1 MLTYNE
7 LIELRDKLINNEIG
21 IELAKEQYWKDF
33 KEGQRSWQSKDWKE
47 RRLKII
53 KEKCQICNSK
63 ETLTL
68 QHLSH
73 PKKYN
78 EYLREIT
85 RNYAN
90 QYINSNSEI
99 DKTEFRNHVLSDY
112 EYIPIPLCPN
122 CNSKNPSERV
132 RKMPKY
138 RCADCKHEFDE
149 ADYRSTSELISIF
162 FEDENAY
169 EVRDK
174 CFVSKDKWKNRH
186 NLSNIKYWFQ
196 RNKAKDKGSESIEK
210 KAFLLYL
217 NDNIKYLSFEDTI
230 TACRKCASNYDL
242 HRMELCPKCKE
253 FYKGIQYPTCIQC
266 LPEEKRKAVEEQ
278 IEFGKQWREME
289 KRLGID

>member
-21 IELAKEQYWKDF
+21 IELAKEQCWKDF
-33 KEGQRSWQSKDWKE
+33 KEGQRSWHSKDWKE

-78 EYLREIT
+78 EYLRVIT
-85 RNYAN
+85 RNYTN

-138 RCADCKHEFDE
+138 RCTDCKHEFDE
-149 ADYRSTSELISIF
+149 ANYRSASELISIF
-162 FEDENAY
+162 FEDEDAY

-196 RNKAKDKGSESIEK
+196 RNKAKDKDAESIEK

-266 LPEEKRKAVEEQ
+266 LPEEKRKEVEEQ